1 MKARIC
7 DRCGKVYPVSDR
19 ERREENKG
27 YMHIVCNEDLGIGQP
42 TYQYEKAT
50 DVDFC
55 PECTE
60 SFLEWVRNPSGA
72 DKR

>member
-19 ERREENKG
+19 ERREDNKG
-27 YMHIVCNEDLGIGQP
+27 FMQIICNQELGIGSD
-42 TYQYEKAT
+42 TYKCERASE
-50 DVDFC
+50 VDFC

-60 SFLEWVRNPSGA
+60 SFLKWVRSPKGEGE
-72 DKR
+72 